1 MICGGHGRGKY
12 CWTMPDVATWI
23 EFLGGN
29 QGRFRDF
36 HTFKIKNGTHETF
49 QFLQRKVCELDLVQK
64 TSFCIIF

>member
-36 HTFKIKNGTHETF
+36 HTFKIKNGSHETF
-49 QFLQRKVCELDLVQK
+49 QLLQPKVCVLDLVQA
-64 TSFCIIF
+64 T